1 MVLKLVFFNYKCPC
15 FSLLQKSCS
24 MKRNHHRNE
33 NVHQQQQNQFVL
45 FNSYVYMYTAQ
56 QQNRL
61 IKLYLSLQ
69 RKTFGQ
75 INNIGQKPIWNNIYS
90 TKKRSLYKLKTKS
103 KVEVSVLKTTSI
115 QEAHRIHMINTQYT
129 IVVLFFFLIL
139 VYTFF
144 LVSSRLDLLQ
154 LIISVYLFYFIAK

>member
-1 MVLKLVFFNYKCPC
+1 MCVGFKVSFFNYKCPC

-115 QEAHRIHMINTQYT
+115 QEAHRIHNI
-129 IVVLFFFLIL
+129 
-139 VYTFF
+139 
-144 LVSSRLDLLQ
+144 Q
-154 LIISVYLFYFIAK
+154 LLFYSFFNFSLHLF